1 MKLYHGSYTTVK
13 EIDLS
18 KCERYRDF
26 GRGFYTTKFRSQA
39 ESWAKRIGTKYDN
52 SGFVTEFE
60 FKETFLDP
68 SRKYKVLR
76 FDGYTNEW
84 LDFVVLNRNDKF
96 IEQRHDYD
104 IVEGP
109 VADDKIQ
116 YRLRQFL
123 NGRVS
128 REQFLKELSYHEETH
143 QICFCTLKSL
153 QTIEYMSNDT
163 IFDIED
169 IGEKIIEK
177 LMLDKNID
185 EVLATDLFFNA
196 TTFAELENETTK
208 LYKLSWQEIYEMLKM
223 ELKNNKK

>member
-1 MKLYHGSYTTVK
+1 MKLYHGSYTTIK
-13 EIDLS
+13 EINLS

-39 ESWAKRIGTKYDN
+39 ESWAKRIGSKHDN
-52 SGFVTEFE
+52 SGIITEFE
-60 FKETFLDP
+60 FAETFFDP
-68 SRKYKVLR
+68 SRKYNVLR

-84 LDFVVLNRNDKF
+84 LDFVVLNRNDSF
-96 IEQRHDYD
+96 IEQQHNYD

-109 VADDKIQ
+109 IADDKIQ

-123 NGRVS
+123 QKRIT
-128 REQFLKELSYHEETH
+128 RKQFLEELSYHEETH

-153 QTIEYMSNDT
+153 QTIVYVSND
-163 IFDIED
+163 IVFDIED

-185 EVLATDLFFNA
+185 EILATDLFFNSA
-196 TTFAELENETTK
+196 TFAALEDKATQLNK
-208 LYKLSWQEIYEMLKM
+208 RSWQEIYKMLHD
-223 ELKNNKK
+223 ELHTQM

>member
-1 MKLYHGSYTTVK
+1 MKLYHGSYTMVK
-13 EIDLS
+13 EIDLT
-18 KCERYRDF
+18 KGERYRDF
-26 GRGFYTTKFRSQA
+26 GRGFYTTKFRLQA
-39 ESWAKRIGTKYDN
+39 ENWAKRISSKYDN

-60 FKETFLDP
+60 FKETFFDP
-68 SRKYKVLR
+68 SRKYNVLR
-76 FDGYTNEW
+76 FGGYTNEW
-84 LDFVVLNRNDKF
+84 LDFVVLNRDDKF

-104 IVEGP
+104 IIEGP

-128 REQFLKELSYHEETH
+128 RNQFLKELSYHEETH

-153 QTIEYMSNDT
+153 QTIEYMSNDA

-177 LMLDKNID
+177 LMLDNQID
-185 EVLATDLFFNA
+185 EVLATDLFFNS
-196 TTFAELENETTK
+196 TTFAELEIETTH
-208 LYKLSWQEIYEMLKM
+208 LYKLSWQEIYEILKL
-223 ELKNNKK
+223 ELTE